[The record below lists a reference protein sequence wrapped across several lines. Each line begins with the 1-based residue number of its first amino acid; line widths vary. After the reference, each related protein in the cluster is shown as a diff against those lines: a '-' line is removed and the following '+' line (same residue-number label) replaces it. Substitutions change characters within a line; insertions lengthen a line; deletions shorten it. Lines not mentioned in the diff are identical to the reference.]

1 MSEIDERII
10 KAHNLAERYGLAER
24 DVYYHE
30 TGLDADDCFRDLMIY
45 VKSLVSSIAELERD
59 LSNKEIEYTDLW
71 DDALALQARIAELEA
86 EVVKGG
92 IQVEYLN
99 EDELPKPISYKV
111 YSAMYPCSKVDFVR
125 LFPYV
130 TIDGH
135 KRFLIELPEVQ
146 E

>member
-1 MSEIDERII
+1 MSGLSE
-10 KAHNLAERYGLAER
+10 KAYRLM
-24 DVYYHE
+24 
-30 TGLDADDCFRDLMIY
+30 ADSHTEFNFNTWSALY
-45 VKSLVSSIAELERD
+45 NYIAELERD

-71 DDALALQARIAELEA
+71 DDALALQDRIAELEE

-92 IQVEYLN
+92 IQIEYLN
-99 EDELPKPISYKV
+99 EDELPKRIPYKV

-130 TIDGH
+130 TVDGR